1 MWFPVAGAAAAAA
14 AALGVTDTQQRRATS
29 IPRHPDAAAS
39 AFNMAQGAIVE
50 SFTSHGL
57 YVLYQW
63 LQTNKP
69 AETATELIG
78 RTLDLQGPRID
89 QFVPTDPSRLASLS
103 VDPNGLLA
111 HRLPASPYAVT
122 PDIGGYSAA
131 AAHVV
136 DQLAAQEIA
145 AGAILIQGVA
155 CLPSAKCLDAGASV
169 QRTQPRFHS
178 QPGDTLSKRPP
189 RNKTTCAKGLRLNA

>member
-1 MWFPVAGAAAAAA
+1 MA
-14 AALGVTDTQQRRATS
+14 AALVITGCESTVADTSVEPTDQTNPDGVTLALLDPG
-29 IPRHPDAAAS
+29 PRHPEAAAS
-39 AFNMAQGAIVE
+39 AFNMAQAAIVE
-50 SFTSHGL
+50 SFASQGL

-111 HRLPASPYAVT
+111 QTLPASPYAVT
-122 PDIGGYSAA
+122 PDIGVYSAPA
-131 AAHVV
+131 THVV
-136 DQLAAQEIA
+136 DQLAAQ
-145 AGAILIQGVA
+145 
-155 CLPSAKCLDAGASV
+155 
-169 QRTQPRFHS
+169 RS
-178 QPGDTLSKRPP
+178 QQEPY
-189 RNKTTCAKGLRLNA
+189 